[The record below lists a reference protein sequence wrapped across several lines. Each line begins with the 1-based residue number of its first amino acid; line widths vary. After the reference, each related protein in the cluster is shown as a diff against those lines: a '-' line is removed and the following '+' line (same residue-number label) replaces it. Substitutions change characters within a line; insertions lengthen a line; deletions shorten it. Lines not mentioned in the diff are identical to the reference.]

1 MIQVESHLLKMIF
14 EVIGRTAPFSAV
26 HHTGKPV
33 EGLLIESKRFA
44 NFPRGGTV
52 ALGDDI
58 CWHSCP
64 ELAVTLVHILNRLL
78 SLVSARQVEISVR
91 PLSPFFPEPP
101 F

>member
-52 ALGDDI
+52 TIGDDV
-58 CWHSCP
+58 CCHRCA
-64 ELAVTLVHILNRLL
+64 ELAVALVDKLNRLL
-78 SLVSARQVEISVR
+78 SLVSARQVEIGVR
-91 PLSPFFPEPP
+91 TLVAFFRAK
-101 F
+101 